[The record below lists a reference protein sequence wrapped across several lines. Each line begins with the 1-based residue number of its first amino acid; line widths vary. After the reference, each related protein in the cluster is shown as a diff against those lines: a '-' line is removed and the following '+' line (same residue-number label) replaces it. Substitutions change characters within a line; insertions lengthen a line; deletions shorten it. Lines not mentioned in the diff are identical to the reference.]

1 MIVVHKDTDLNAS
14 SIRIVHWDGQS
25 LERTCLAKWL
35 VYLAIRG
42 YGDLW
47 FRFARRGA
55 RMRAPDGAAEFL
67 KLLFS

>member
-42 YGDLW
+42 YGDPW
-47 FRFARRGA
+47 IRFARRGA
-55 RMRAPDGAAEFL
+55 RMRAPEVAQN
-67 KLLFS
+67 S